1 MEDIGHVDVQW
12 RHGEETSS
20 LRKDGMVYIL
30 FGASCDE
37 TRNRTGDGRKDGGRL
52 KHRKTRTNEE
62 PKNWQQ
68 MIRKSGEEW
77 VLAGSRRRGRWGIG
91 RMRGMEGWMGWD
103 ILVMQTGI

>member
-1 MEDIGHVDVQW
+1 
-12 RHGEETSS
+12 
-20 LRKDGMVYIL
+20 MVYIL